1 MCVCAKI
8 HIFSDY
14 GVGCVRILGLDRS
27 MWLIL
32 DVADHGTGCVWIL
45 GPGC

>member
-14 GVGCVRILGLDRS
+14 GTGCVRILGPGCS
-27 MWLIL
+27 MWLIMEP
-32 DVADHGTGCVWIL
+32 GRIL
-45 GPGC
+45 SRPTDDI